1 MNARVCLLWCVML
14 ASALVFPAR
23 DAFALSHMPSKGYPT
38 ECREDETAKV
48 TGAWQLKRVPLAVA
62 LQAIAE
68 RAGWRLS
75 YSSEYVPPTV
85 VSVWCAPFNGLEA
98 VHAVLRGTG
107 LRAVLRDGLLIVV
120 PPSNGR
126 TDVDDTGRVRPQQLP
141 AQQIKGR
148 LAMSRALLSD
158 AVLGAGIAP
167 TVLDADSLIA
177 RGVLSLADALR
188 GQLPGL
194 AAWDRGPGALR
205 VASVRGRG
213 ADGGA
218 GVKIFV
224 DGIEVADPSSVLSLD
239 MRSIAEMQWLP
250 GAAGAAAYGTD
261 ALDGVLAIRTRA
273 ALPADDAAPSS
284 ASVRLGAAGSQ
295 LQAGSLWMID
305 GAGSAR
311 WTRAWGQTDD
321 EARQGPRASRLN
333 TGVSGS
339 YQQQD
344 VPGSATPIRVAG
356 VAWSASVDAKHW
368 RAQLNVRGAAG
379 RQILVFEPTPAASS
393 EVTRSATAE
402 ASALDEERVRDGHA
416 GLSLQWGGTSRS
428 MHAVQAALSFS
439 DRDASSVAQRLSVL
453 DSIRVAWRG
462 PVRRWTARYRGEIPL
477 GHRAL
482 SLSLA
487 GDAGHLVRNAPDSS
501 GTANALGDSS
511 VTQSLLGGSAIVQAI
526 VPHSRLS
533 LGLRREWNSAIGQDR
548 RWFWLPSA
556 GAEFDLPAVGAL
568 ASRIRVAYGSSARAP
583 APSMSAARSTSR
595 FLQRANP
602 ALTGERQRTT
612 ELGISSV
619 LGSVGTLD
627 LTAFRQRTEG
637 FTQLVVTG
645 RVDTVA
651 SFPRRE
657 FQYRVLGTVEA
668 RGLEFSGTVRTRWG
682 EGRGSGTVL
691 RSRVVTLASG
701 YSGVLSLGATPLE
714 APQRS
719 GAASWTV
726 RHGRSRFTVGAS
738 VIGAWR
744 TAAFGCVGSR
754 DATCAPRAPATVP
767 ALARWYAAFDGI
779 PLAGWRWRVRGE
791 NLSDNQR
798 VDGSP
803 GLVGPGRSLSL
814 EIGRW

>member
-1 MNARVCLLWCVML
+1 MNARVCLLRCVLL
-14 ASALVFPAR
+14 ASALVFAAR
-23 DAFALSHMPSKGYPT
+23 DAFALSRRPSKGYVA
-38 ECREDETAKV
+38 ECREDEAAKV
-48 TGAWQLKRVPLAVA
+48 TGAWQLQRVPLAVA
-62 LQAIAE
+62 LHAIAD

-85 VSVWCAPFNGLEA
+85 VSVWCAPFSGLEA

-120 PPSNGR
+120 PPTHGR
-126 TDVDDTGRVRPQQLP
+126 TDTDDTGRVRPQQLP

-177 RGVLSLADALR
+177 RGVLSLADVLR

-239 MRSIAEMQWLP
+239 MRNIAELQWLP
-250 GAAGAAAYGTD
+250 GAAGTAAYGTD

-273 ALPADDAAPSS
+273 GLPADNAAPLL
-284 ASVRLGAAGSQ
+284 ASLRVGAAASQ
-295 LQAGSLWMID
+295 RQAGSLWMID

-311 WTRAWGQTDD
+311 WARTWGAPDDVTRQ
-321 EARQGPRASRLN
+321 ARRPSRLG
-333 TGVSGS
+333 TGISGS

-344 VPGSATPIRVAG
+344 VPASTTPMHVAG
-356 VAWSASVDAKHW
+356 VVWSASVEAEQW

-379 RQILVFEPTPAASS
+379 RQILAFEPAPASS
-393 EVTRSATAE
+393 REPTRSVPASV
-402 ASALDEERVRDGHA
+402 SALDEEQVRDGHA
-416 GLSLQWGGTSRS
+416 GLSLQWGTPRS

-439 DRDASSVAQRLSVL
+439 DRDASSAARRRSVL

-487 GDAGHLVRNAPDSS
+487 GDAGHLVRTAPDTN
-501 GTANALGDSS
+501 GAANALGDSS
-511 VTQSLLGGSAIVQAI
+511 VTQTLLGGSAIVQAI
-526 VPHSRLS
+526 VPHSRWS
-533 LGLRREWNSAIGQDR
+533 LGLRREWNSAFGQDR

-556 GAEFDLPAVGAL
+556 GGQFDLPAVGAL

-612 ELGISSV
+612 EVGISSV
-619 LGSVGTLD
+619 LGSVGALD
-627 LTAFRQRTEG
+627 VTAYRQRTVG
-637 FTQLVVTG
+637 FTQMVATG
-645 RVDTVA
+645 RVDTLDG
-651 SFPRRE
+651 FLRRE
-657 FQYRVLGTVEA
+657 LQYRVLGTIDA

-682 EGRGSGTVL
+682 EGRGSGTLL
-691 RSRVVTLASG
+691 RSRIVTLASG
-701 YSGVLSLGATPLE
+701 YMGVLSLGATPLE

-719 GAASWTV
+719 GAATWTI
-726 RHGRSRFTVGAS
+726 RRGRSRLTVGAS

-744 TAAFGCVGSR
+744 TAAFGCV
-754 DATCAPRAPATVP
+754 ATLDSTCDPSAPVTVP
-767 ALARWYAAFDGI
+767 ALARWHAAFEGV
-779 PLAGWRWRVRGE
+779 PLAGWRWRLRGE
-791 NLSDNQR
+791 NLTNNER